1 VSTILDALR
10 RLQRER
16 QEDLRDSVLGEDPI
30 LPSQPRRGR
39 ALLLL
44 VVLLAVVGG
53 VGWFAW
59 PGQERL
65 RAALD
70 FSDEGTATVQAPA
83 PPAEMPAQVAKLEK
97 ARRELEERR
106 RATRAAQLQKQGER
120 AKAQQKQAA
129 APPAPAG
136 KTPEVRPS
144 SAVPGASQAAK
155 TETVN
160 RPPAQSPPGQAR
172 ARAQAAASAT
182 PFLNTP
188 TQETPAPS
196 QRAPRRARAQA
207 SAPAAQPRARAPA
220 QTEPAL
226 PELDLAFRLEPVP
239 PRPGDSEADASFGAV
254 SADGFPRLTVEQV
267 RWHPA
272 PERRVARI
280 LLEDTRPVEAYEGDI
295 IAGVAIHRIDPGAV
309 ELRLG
314 DARRRIAIGQ

>member
-16 QEDLRDSVLGEDPI
+16 QQDLRDSVLGEEPV
-30 LPSQPRRGR
+30 LPPEPRRGR
-39 ALLLL
+39 ALLLFG
-44 VVLLAVVGG
+44 VLLLVSVG
-53 VGWFAW
+53 VGWFVW

-70 FSDEGTATVQAPA
+70 FSNEGAATATVKTPA
-83 PPAEMPAQVAKLEK
+83 PPAEMPTQVAKLEK

-106 RATRAAQLQKQGER
+106 RAARAVQVQKQSER
-120 AKAQQKQAA
+120 AKAQQQAA

-136 KTPEVRPS
+136 TRPGARPS
-144 SAVPGASQAAK
+144 SAVPNPTQTAK
-155 TETVN
+155 TESVN
-160 RPPAQSPPGQAR
+160 RPPAPTPPAP
-172 ARAQAAASAT
+172 AQAAASPT
-182 PFLNTP
+182 PFLNAP
-188 TQETPAPS
+188 AQETPAPS
-196 QRAPRRARAQA
+196 ARPPQRATAQARAPAAQARAQA
-207 SAPAAQPRARAPA
+207 PTKP
-220 QTEPAL
+220 TL

-239 PRPGDSEADASFGAV
+239 RAPVDPDADPDFGAV

-314 DARRRIAIGQ
+314 DASRRIAIGQ